1 MSSLN
6 TEVAAAGN
14 RRVVA
19 ALAVDVLSVVLFVI
33 IGRRSHHE
41 DGSVVVGAL
50 RVAAPFLIGLAVG
63 WLAARAWRAPMA
75 AFPTGVIVWL
85 STLVIGMLLRHFAWS
100 DGTALPFVIVASC
113 FTGLFLLGW
122 RMLVE
127 WRSGRD

>member
-1 MSSLN
+1 VSSLN